1 MNFSGLD
8 ARSRVANL
16 PAMLGAK
23 QEEPVP
29 KRLRLV
35 VYKED
40 EVNYRYRVHGANPTI
55 RGRFRISAAKAGVSE
70 LAVIKDSL
78 QARSHRL
85 NPFIASLKVVS

>member
-1 MNFSGLD
+1 
-8 ARSRVANL
+8 
-16 PAMLGAK
+16 MLGAK